1 MVRGSVID
9 GRPLIPADL
18 VIKGGS
24 TRRVM
29 AILDTGFDGDIA
41 LPNDD
46 YVRLRSS
53 PLPPRDTI
61 LAGGIRAR
69 FDRCLAMVDF
79 DGHRQR
85 VVAMDLGQ
93 GEGYQELMPF
103 IGMRLLRGYSIFV
116 DANEGGEVI
125 IKRRHS

>member
-1 MVRGSVID
+1 MVNGRVVG
-9 GRPLIPADL
+9 GRPLVPVDI
-18 VIKGGS
+18 VIKVGT

-41 LPNDD
+41 LPNGD
-46 YVRLRSS
+46 YAQLRSS

-61 LAGGIRAR
+61 LAGGIKVK

-85 VVAMDLGQ
+85 VAAMDLGRSEGAQ
-93 GEGYQELMPF
+93 GIVPF
-103 IGMRLLRGYSIFV
+103 IGMRLLRGYSLCV
-116 DANEGGEVI
+116 DVYEGGDVVI
-125 IKRRHS
+125 DRRDG

>member
-1 MVRGSVID
+1 MVRGNVVG
-9 GRPLIPADL
+9 GRPLVPVDI

-41 LPNDD
+41 LPNNA
-46 YVRLRSS
+46 YVQLRSS
-53 PLPPRDTI
+53 PLRPRDTI

-69 FDRCLAMVDF
+69 FDRRLAMVDF

-85 VVAMDLGQ
+85 VVAIDLGR
-93 GEGYQELMPF
+93 GEDQQEFMPF

-125 IKRRHS
+125 IKRRDD

>member
-1 MVRGSVID
+1 MVSGNVVG
-9 GRPLIPADL
+9 GRPLVPVDI

-46 YVRLRSS
+46 YVQLRSS

-61 LAGGIRAR
+61 LAGGIRAS

-79 DGHRQR
+79 DGRRQR
-85 VVAMDLGQ
+85 VVAMDLGE
-93 GEGYQELMPF
+93 GEDYPELMPF

-125 IKRRHS
+125 IERRDD